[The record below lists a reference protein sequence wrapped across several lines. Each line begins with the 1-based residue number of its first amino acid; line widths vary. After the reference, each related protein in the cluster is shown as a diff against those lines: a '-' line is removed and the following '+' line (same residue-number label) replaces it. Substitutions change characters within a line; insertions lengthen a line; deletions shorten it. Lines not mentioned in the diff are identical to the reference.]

1 VGYAF
6 VRDSHRQGRCAR
18 REVEMRFYY
27 GWWIVLIAAANMTL
41 VVGATFN
48 IFGLFVRPVS
58 EEFGPRQPR
67 IRHN

>member
-1 VGYAF
+1 
-6 VRDSHRQGRCAR
+6 
-18 REVEMRFYY
+18 MRFYY